1 MASIHE
7 YAASDGSK
15 RYRVLYRDPAHHQ
28 RQKRGFKTKKAAKD
42 YIARVTVAIN
52 DQDYIDPHGGRTLI
66 DDLGETWLEGKRGA
80 IKPKYY
86 GDLESAWRVHVKPQ
100 WGERTVASIRH
111 SEVQAWVSQLSGGDA
126 SKGMPGRSP
135 TVVIRAYGVL
145 KGIFDSALADGLLRR
160 SPCEGTQLP
169 RKVRKERVYLT
180 PEQVLSLAEHAGHHK
195 ALILTLGFCGLRWG
209 EAAALRVK
217 HVDQTNHRLAI
228 RLNYVR
234 SGSNHYEGAP
244 KTWETRDVP
253 VPLQVLDAIMGDC
266 QGKSPEDLVF
276 TDEDGGRIRE
286 QTIRKN
292 GWYRQA
298 LDASGCPYLTCHD
311 LRHTAAS
318 IAISSGA
325 NVKAVQRMLGHKSA
339 QMTLDTYADLFDT
352 DLDAVAVSIGRRIDE
367 ARTGNKLATHS
378 DKTGSTTIIR
388 SDSKPLKTQR

>member
-7 YAASDGSK
+7 YEASDGSK
-15 RYRVLYRDPAHHQ
+15 RYRVLYRDPAHRQ
-28 RQKRGFKTKKAAKD
+28 RQKRGFRTKKAAKD

-52 DQDYIDPHGGRTLI
+52 DHDYIDPHGGRTLI
-66 DDLGETWLEGKRGA
+66 EDLGETWLEGKQGA

-86 GDLESAWRVHVKPQ
+86 GDLESAWRVHVQPQ
-100 WGERTVASIRH
+100 WGDRTVASIRH
-111 SEVQAWVSQLSGGDA
+111 SEIQAWVSQLSRGDPTNNV
-126 SKGMPGRSP
+126 PGRSP

-145 KGIFDSALADGLLRR
+145 KGIFDSAVADGLLRR
-160 SPCEGTQLP
+160 SPCENTQLP

-180 PEQVLSLAEHAGHHK
+180 PEQVISLANQAGHQK

-217 HVDQTNHRLAI
+217 HVDRANRRLTI

-234 SGSNHYEGAP
+234 SGSNYYEGTP

-253 VPLQVLDAIMGDC
+253 VPPQVLDAIMEDC
-266 QGKSPEDLVF
+266 RGKDPEDLVF
-276 TDEDGGRIRE
+276 TEEDGRRIHE
-286 QTIRKN
+286 QTARKN

-352 DLDAVAVSIGRRIDE
+352 DLDDVAVSIGRRIDE
-367 ARTGNKLATHS
+367 ALSGNNLATQSEETSHI
-378 DKTGSTTIIR
+378 TIVQD
-388 SDSKPLKTQR
+388 DSETL